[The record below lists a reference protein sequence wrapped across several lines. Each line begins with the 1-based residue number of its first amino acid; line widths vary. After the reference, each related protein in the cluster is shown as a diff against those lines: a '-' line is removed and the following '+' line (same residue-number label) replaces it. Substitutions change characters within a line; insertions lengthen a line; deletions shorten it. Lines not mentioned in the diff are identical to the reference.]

1 MNATTIYGALQT
13 IPGMWIQV
21 PGSQLDLPHDV
32 HEPKRA
38 IGNIPSGTTT
48 TDMIL
53 FEVLPEITENKA
65 ATYNDEMIL
74 GRSSPVKTFAH
85 SDNRVITMTMN
96 FVATHESDFIR
107 YRQYLFAIGGAAHP
121 RYLDGYAPPPVCKIK
136 VGGILGSFPSGV
148 DAVLRNY
155 DFNTDPTAFWWDRR
169 AIDSLDRNAQ
179 YMSMRFSINT
189 NWDVVY
195 SYESLPHYHDVLK
208 GRF

>member
-1 MNATTIYGALQT
+1 
-13 IPGMWIQV
+13 MWIQV
-21 PGSQLDLPHDV
+21 PGAELDWPHPV
-32 HEPKRA
+32 HEPIRA
-38 IGNIPSGTTT
+38 EGPAVNIEAF
-48 TDMIL
+48 TDKIF

-96 FVATHESDFIR
+96 FVATHNSDFIR
-107 YRQYLFAIGGAAHP
+107 YRQYLFAIAGATHP
-121 RYLDGYAPPPVCKIK
+121 RYRDGYAPPPICKIK
-136 VGGILGSFPSGV
+136 VGGILGSYPGGV

-155 DFNTDPTAFWWDRR
+155 DFNTDNTAFWWDRR
-169 AIDSLDRNAQ
+169 ATDNADRNAQ
-179 YMSMRFSINT
+179 YVSMRFSINT

-195 SYESLPHYHDVLK
+195 SYETLPSYSDVLR